1 MRRRDQTPPNTID
14 MTYIQSERILDILSD
29 LHSTADRCE
38 SELLAIATND
48 KHTYLEHKAKFE
60 RAVADLQLVLDKLKA
75 EKV

>member
-1 MRRRDQTPPNTID
+1 
-14 MTYIQSERILDILSD
+14 MTYIQSERILDTLSD

-48 KHTYLEHKAKFE
+48 KHTYLEHKAAFE
-60 RAVADLQLVLDKLKA
+60 RAVADLQLVIDKLKA